1 MASPADHRRPQ
12 STFYR
17 EGTLATPI
25 QLTDDVQQQVSV
37 FVEDNFD
44 IETSPRKK
52 PLKNTKTLRSART
65 DFSSWKSF
73 PSSAPSPFDGNEKR
87 KPMTDSTTAFT

>member
-1 MASPADHRRPQ
+1 MASPTGHPRSQ
-12 STFYR
+12 SILHR
-17 EGTLATPI
+17 EGTLTTPI

-52 PLKNTKTLRSART
+52 PLKTIKGRRSART

-73 PSSAPSPFDGNEKR
+73 PSSAPSPFDDNEQKQT
-87 KPMTDSTTAFT
+87 MTNSTTAFT